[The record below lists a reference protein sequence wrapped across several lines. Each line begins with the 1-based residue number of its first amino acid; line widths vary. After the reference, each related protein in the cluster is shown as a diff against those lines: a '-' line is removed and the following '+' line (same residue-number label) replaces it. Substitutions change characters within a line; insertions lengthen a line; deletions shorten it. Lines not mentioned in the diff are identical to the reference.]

1 MQFSSSTVPP
11 TALHHGSSVRASV
24 ASPFL
29 STSNRREDVGTRP
42 AHRLYDHQKCMRILG
57 QNASALTLRRLNIIT
72 TEELA
77 LPVRRGGG
85 SGERTRPE
93 PRTNPRARATLKL
106 TAAGD
111 GRLRQDA
118 SGGRRGADPPHGDAG
133 TRSACCTAPALGV
146 PSYSSDEPWH
156 DEGKER

>member
-1 MQFSSSTVPP
+1 MIQPVVTTKITSLREPLRITSALQFSSSTVPP

-72 TEELA
+72 TEEYGTSR
-77 LPVRRGGG
+77 PPGRGKW
-85 SGERTRPE
+85 RADP
-93 PRTNPRARATLKL
+93 ARATNEPTSEGNAEADGGGGR
-106 TAAGD
+106 TAASRRV
-111 GRLRQDA
+111 GRTP
-118 SGGRRGADPPHGDAG
+118 RG
-133 TRSACCTAPALGV
+133 
-146 PSYSSDEPWH
+146 
-156 DEGKER
+156 